1 MLKNLLR
8 HELFQKVTGLL
19 IAYYLKI
26 CFQTS
31 VWNIKNEKV
40 ISKLLRKKKKIIVC
54 FWHSKLLMMVFC
66 WNYPNKFKMLI
77 SGHRDGKII
86 SNAVSHFGIETI
98 SGSSRKNMIS
108 SLKQIIFQ
116 LNQKNVVGITPDGPK
131 GPKEKI
137 KNGLV
142 SLIKKT
148 DAVIVPLTY
157 SARFKITLNTWDNF
171 LMVFPFN
178 KFVAVWGVPFN
189 YNSNCNFEENKKKL
203 QDEFE
208 RLEKLSKNLSS

>member
-1 MLKNLLR
+1 MLKKFLKN
-8 HELFQKVTGLL
+8 ELTQKVTGLL

-31 VWNIKNEKV
+31 AWNIKNDRV
-40 ISKLLRKKKKIIVC
+40 IDNLLKKKKKIIVC

-77 SGHRDGKII
+77 SAHRDGKII

-98 SGSSRKNMIS
+98 SGSSRKNMVS
-108 SLKQIIFQ
+108 SLKQIISQ
-116 LNQKNVVGITPDGPK
+116 LEQKNVVGITPDGPK
-131 GPKEKI
+131 GPKEKV
-137 KNGLV
+137 KDGLV

-157 SARFKITLNTWDNF
+157 SARFKITLNTWDDF

-178 KFVAVWGVPFN
+178 KFVAVWGDPFN
-189 YNSNCNFEENKKKL
+189 YNSNYTFEENKKKL
-203 QDEFE
+203 QEKFE
-208 RLEKLSKNLSS
+208 RLEKLAKNLSC

>member
-1 MLKNLLR
+1 
-8 HELFQKVTGLL
+8 
-19 IAYYLKI
+19 
-26 CFQTS
+26 
-31 VWNIKNEKV
+31 
-40 ISKLLRKKKKIIVC
+40 
-54 FWHSKLLMMVFC
+54 
-66 WNYPNKFKMLI
+66 MLI

-108 SLKQIIFQ
+108 SLKQIISQ
-116 LNQKNVVGITPDGPK
+116 LNQNNVVGITPDGPK

-137 KNGLV
+137 KDGLV

-148 DAVIVPLTY
+148 DAIIVPLTY

-178 KFVAVWGVPFN
+178 KFVAVWGDPIN
-189 YNSNCNFEENKKKL
+189 YDSNNTFEENKKKL
-203 QDEFE
+203 QEEFE
-208 RLEKLSKNLSS
+208 RLEKLSKNLSC

>member
-1 MLKNLLR
+1 MLKQFLK
-8 HELFQKVTGLL
+8 HELTQKVAGLL

-31 VWNIKNEKV
+31 AWNIKNEIV
-40 ISKLLRKKKKIIVC
+40 INNLLNKKKKVIVC

-66 WNYPNKFKMLI
+66 WNYSNKFKMLI

-108 SLKQIIFQ
+108 SLKQIISQ
-116 LNQKNVVGITPDGPK
+116 LNQNNVVGITPDGPK

-137 KNGLV
+137 KDGLV

-148 DAVIVPLTY
+148 DAIIVPLTY

-178 KFVAVWGVPFN
+178 KFVAVWGDPIN
-189 YNSNCNFEENKKKL
+189 YDSNNTFEENKKKL
-203 QDEFE
+203 QEEFE
-208 RLEKLSKNLSS
+208 RLEKLSKNLSC